1 MRRRRWRLSMASSST
16 VAAVVFCCSHVPPPH
31 HHCTRYSSIFTQ
43 PLFLHECATLPPAR
57 IRPHGRGVPRR
68 HTTTASLAAPF
79 RAAAAPPSRP
89 PLLLHDCAVPRAALR
104 HVTGCPHQATHPPRV
119 PVPASS
125 FVSGGG
131 ESSQNGSIR
140 GCSGCTAAVLRAPC
154 SALDPP
160 PISSS
165 RRRRRG
171 GTRPSAGAH
180 HRNRKSEARRDPEPA
195 PLAAMQPPVLLNI
208 GGSRY
213 ETTADTLTQRDPG
226 SLLAAVLS
234 GAAAHGLPTTEDGA
248 VFVDRDGELFRHVLN
263 WLRDGAVP
271 ALADA
276 EYRQL
281 LREAEYYRLPGL
293 IDCINERIGDWDDKI
308 GRSSEAELT
317 RKDVIKCIQADKVRF
332 RGVNLS
338 GLDLSKLDL
347 SEVDFSCGCIEE
359 TKCEFVGANLQEST
373 LDRANLQSANL
384 QDACLVKCSFIET
397 DLRSAHLQSA
407 DLTGANLTG
416 ANLEGANLKG
426 AKLSGSNLQGA
437 NLQRA
442 YLREVDLRE
451 TQLTGAKLGG
461 ANLLG
466 AIRYDCV
473 CTYVTRFVSL
483 VLGRFVG
490 ERDEPE
496 QDDGDHDVEDHLP
509 VPAQRPGELLSAA
522 PRRRAAAGAAGDLSL
537 LLLLLLAVA
546 AGGGGGGGGGSA
558 RAGHLDVEDALVEL
572 DLDRRRVA
580 GGAGREVEPL
590 EEVEPMP
597 AAAVDGAL
605 AADPEAPRRLHLDL
619 EMVLA
624 EPCNNLAYITSVVVA
639 KIVEKNICLPVSYDE
654 CYRNF

>member
-1 MRRRRWRLSMASSST
+1 MKKIEKYLKRVAATAARTVLCPRLGRRDLSSST
-16 VAAVVFCCSHVPPPH
+16 
-31 HHCTRYSSIFTQ
+31 R
-43 PLFLHECATLPPAR
+43 L
-57 IRPHGRGVPRR
+57 
-68 HTTTASLAAPF
+68 
-79 RAAAAPPSRP
+79 PSRLP
-89 PLLLHDCAVPRAALR
+89 
-104 HVTGCPHQATHPPRV
+104 
-119 PVPASS
+119 
-125 FVSGGG
+125 
-131 ESSQNGSIR
+131 
-140 GCSGCTAAVLRAPC
+140 
-154 SALDPP
+154 
-160 PISSS
+160 
-165 RRRRRG
+165 
-171 GTRPSAGAH
+171 PSAGARQ
-180 HRNRKSEARRDPEPA
+180 RNRKSEARRDPEPA

-226 SLLAAVLS
+226 SLLAAALS

-293 IDCINERIGDWDDKI
+293 IDCISERIGDWDDKI

-359 TKCEFVGANLQEST
+359 TKFSLANLHKAKFGEVQASRSSFNYANLRECEFVGANLQEST

-466 AIRYDCV
+466 AIR
-473 CTYVTRFVSL
+473 
-483 VLGRFVG
+483 
-490 ERDEPE
+490 
-496 QDDGDHDVEDHLP
+496 
-509 VPAQRPGELLSAA
+509 
-522 PRRRAAAGAAGDLSL
+522 
-537 LLLLLLAVA
+537 
-546 AGGGGGGGGGSA
+546 
-558 RAGHLDVEDALVEL
+558 
-572 DLDRRRVA
+572 
-580 GGAGREVEPL
+580 
-590 EEVEPMP
+590 
-597 AAAVDGAL
+597 
-605 AADPEAPRRLHLDL
+605 
-619 EMVLA
+619 
-624 EPCNNLAYITSVVVA
+624 
-639 KIVEKNICLPVSYDE
+639 
-654 CYRNF
+654 

>member
-1 MRRRRWRLSMASSST
+1 MNNYSYFKTRRQSKTPYRFKLKTIRKKKIPRNHRLQWLHCCRAARTVLCPRPASHLVFPPPPPRRDAAQRRRAPQKPQERS
-16 VAAVVFCCSHVPPPH
+16 AARSG
-31 HHCTRYSSIFTQ
+31 
-43 PLFLHECATLPPAR
+43 AR
-57 IRPHGRGVPRR
+57 AARR
-68 HTTTASLAAPF
+68 HAAAGPPQHRSAASTTTRSISVSARFDPKIGLT
-79 RAAAAPPSRP
+79 PSR
-89 PLLLHDCAVPRAALR
+89 
-104 HVTGCPHQATHPPRV
+104 
-119 PVPASS
+119 
-125 FVSGGG
+125 
-131 ESSQNGSIR
+131 
-140 GCSGCTAAVLRAPC
+140 
-154 SALDPP
+154 
-160 PISSS
+160 
-165 RRRRRG
+165 
-171 GTRPSAGAH
+171 
-180 HRNRKSEARRDPEPA
+180 EPA
-195 PLAAMQPPVLLNI
+195 ADA

-384 QDACLVKCSFIET
+384 Q
-397 DLRSAHLQSA
+397 

>member
-1 MRRRRWRLSMASSST
+1 
-16 VAAVVFCCSHVPPPH
+16 
-31 HHCTRYSSIFTQ
+31 
-43 PLFLHECATLPPAR
+43 
-57 IRPHGRGVPRR
+57 
-68 HTTTASLAAPF
+68 
-79 RAAAAPPSRP
+79 
-89 PLLLHDCAVPRAALR
+89 
-104 HVTGCPHQATHPPRV
+104 
-119 PVPASS
+119 
-125 FVSGGG
+125 
-131 ESSQNGSIR
+131 
-140 GCSGCTAAVLRAPC
+140 
-154 SALDPP
+154 
-160 PISSS
+160 
-165 RRRRRG
+165 
-171 GTRPSAGAH
+171 
-180 HRNRKSEARRDPEPA
+180 
-195 PLAAMQPPVLLNI
+195 MQPPVLLNI

-226 SLLAAVLS
+226 SLLAAALS

-281 LREAEYYRLPGL
+281 LREAEYYRLPVYEQCLLPPWLCGL
-293 IDCINERIGDWDDKI
+293 IDCISERIEDWDDKI

-359 TKCEFVGANLQEST
+359 TKFSLANLHKAKFGEVQASRSSFNYANLRECEFVGANLQEST

-384 QDACLVKCSFIET
+384 Q

-466 AIRYDCV
+466 AIR
-473 CTYVTRFVSL
+473 
-483 VLGRFVG
+483 
-490 ERDEPE
+490 
-496 QDDGDHDVEDHLP
+496 
-509 VPAQRPGELLSAA
+509 
-522 PRRRAAAGAAGDLSL
+522 
-537 LLLLLLAVA
+537 
-546 AGGGGGGGGGSA
+546 
-558 RAGHLDVEDALVEL
+558 
-572 DLDRRRVA
+572 
-580 GGAGREVEPL
+580 
-590 EEVEPMP
+590 
-597 AAAVDGAL
+597 
-605 AADPEAPRRLHLDL
+605 
-619 EMVLA
+619 
-624 EPCNNLAYITSVVVA
+624 
-639 KIVEKNICLPVSYDE
+639 
-654 CYRNF
+654 